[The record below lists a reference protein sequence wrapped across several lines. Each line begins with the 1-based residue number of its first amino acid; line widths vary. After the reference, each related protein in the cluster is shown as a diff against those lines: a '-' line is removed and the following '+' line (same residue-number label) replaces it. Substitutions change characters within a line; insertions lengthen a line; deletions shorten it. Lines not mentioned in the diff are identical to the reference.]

1 MIKAAPCV
9 NYFFFSLAAPRFL
22 FPHSH
27 REHNH
32 FQITVRCT
40 EQTLRGSARTK
51 QGNGEKASREGG
63 RSRSA
68 HEFHALG
75 VRAPGL
81 QQQTSARLDR
91 TRKTNR
97 ERRRCHV
104 ISVSRPSNGER
115 QTADDAALLPRL
127 SCPAAVR
134 KFCAAL
140 ESRHGKVLS
149 QLPRRGRAASFLASP
164 RAQERIVLFRA

>member
-9 NYFFFSLAAPRFL
+9 NYLFFFTRSPSLPVSSLASTER
-22 FPHSH
+22 

-51 QGNGEKASREGG
+51 QGNGEKTSREGG

-104 ISVSRPSNGER
+104 ISVSRPSNRER
-115 QTADDAALLPRL
+115 QTADDAALLPQL
-127 SCPAAVR
+127 SYPAAVR
-134 KFCAAL
+134 KVLRSAREPTWEGAL
-140 ESRHGKVLS
+140 AVASAWA
-149 QLPRRGRAASFLASP
+149 RGHFLASS
-164 RAQERIVLFRA
+164 L